1 MEKEAASYEHAGF
14 ALRLG
19 AFTIDSIIFI
29 IGISILAALLKL
41 VGLSLVPDFAGL
53 SIDEMMEVYKT
64 GSPQMQAYNFTLTGL
79 NILYHSYFES
89 QEKMASPG
97 KQLLGIIVINQ
108 TGEGLSLFQAVL
120 RNAGKL
126 VSQMILMI
134 GYFMCIFT
142 QHRQCLHDIL
152 IKSYVIRNTK
162 SKAE

>member
-108 TGEGLSLFQAVL
+108 TGEGLSLMQAIL

-126 VSQMILMI
+126 ASQMILMV

-142 QHRQCLHDIL
+142 QHKQCLHDIL
-152 IKSYVIRNTK
+152 INTYVIRNSK
-162 SKAE
+162 SKPE